1 VVALNLGNHIGLP
14 LHITT
19 TEHLRKIIVET
30 VSGLHQHVSL
40 ANHLLLAGDEII
52 VLVDDD
58 PAIREPLLAFF
69 ELQGFPAYGASS
81 VGELLKVLAER
92 NVALI
97 LLDIGLP
104 DSDGLSLLPKLVNQY
119 PNTGIVML
127 TGVADVHVAMECIR
141 TGADDYLSKPVE
153 FSEILF
159 VVKKILEK
167 RRLIFENRKYQE
179 DLEKAH
185 FRIHLLHQLA
195 LKMNTAYLNSVELD
209 EILRAILVGITA
221 NEGMRFN
228 RAFLAMFDE
237 SGKTLEGRMAIGPDG
252 PAEAGHIWSQI
263 QEKDLSFLE
272 LVKSS
277 KDESANG
284 DTIVNRIIKCLR
296 IHVSNSQNILIKSA
310 LERRSIRVNKING
323 CMPMPIERRHLN
335 RDASGKRF
343 NGNRE
348 RRSSVFVDSW
358 NLSPP
363 HELIELLG
371 EDEFVVVPLFSPSRS
386 FGVIIA
392 DNFVTHREIT
402 ENHVN
407 ALELFASQASLAL
420 EHSHHYLE
428 MNKKIAELEVLNDEL
443 NKNKDLLVES
453 ERYAALGHMAAQLV
467 HAIRNPITSIGGVAR
482 ILSKKTID
490 PEWIKYLNV
499 MEKETTRLEATMEDL
514 FDFVTQP
521 PFQKEKAQ
529 LFPIIEKSVMLVQN
543 IMQKHSITW
552 EYDFPQVEP
561 LVTMDVRQMR
571 QVVLHLVRNAIDA
584 MPEGGTLTIAV
595 RLEMDQ
601 VVISVMDSGIGI
613 NEVNL
618 ERAKD
623 PFFTTKTYGTG
634 MGLAMVDRVVKGHDG
649 SFTLV
654 RRSNGGT
661 EARITLPHL

>member
-1 VVALNLGNHIGLP
+1 M
-14 LHITT
+14 
-19 TEHLRKIIVET
+19 ET

-69 ELQGFPAYGASS
+69 EIQGFPAVGASNA
-81 VGELLKVLAER
+81 GELLQILTDR

-104 DSDGLSLLPKLVNQY
+104 DSDGLSVLPKLVNQY

-127 TGVADVHVAMECIR
+127 TGVADIHVAMECIR

-167 RRLIFENRKYQE
+167 RRLLFENRKYQE

-237 SGKTLEGRMAIGPDG
+237 SGKILEGRMAIGPDG

-272 LVKSS
+272 LVKSC
-277 KDESANG
+277 KADSANG
-284 DTIVNRIIKCLR
+284 DSIVNRISKCLR
-296 IHVSNSQNILIKSA
+296 IHISNSQNLLIKSA
-310 LERRSIRVNKING
+310 LERRSIRVNRANG
-323 CMPMPIERRHLN
+323 CMPMPLDRRHQN
-335 RDASGKRF
+335 HYTGKRY

-348 RRSSVFVDSW
+348 RRGSAFADSW

-371 EDEFVVVPLFSPSRS
+371 MDEFVVVPLFSPSRA

-392 DNFVTHREIT
+392 DNFVTRREIT
-402 ENHVN
+402 ESHVN

-420 EHSHHYLE
+420 EHSHHYQE

-490 PEWIKYLNV
+490 PEWTKYLNV
-499 MEKETTRLEATMEDL
+499 MEKETARLEATMEDL

-521 PFQKEKAQ
+521 PFQKEKAP
-529 LFPIIEKSVMLVQN
+529 LFPIIEKSIMLVQN

-584 MPEGGTLTIAV
+584 MPEGGVLTVAV
-595 RLEMDQ
+595 HLETEQ
-601 VVISVMDSGIGI
+601 VVISVMDTGIGI

-618 ERAKD
+618 VRAKD

-649 SFTLV
+649 SFSLV
-654 RRSNGGT
+654 RRSGGGT
-661 EARITLPHL
+661 EARITLPFSDRQE